1 VVNAAIPIF
10 VFFFASFSAQIMAIS
25 LKTNVML
32 TYSASIAGE
41 NVSKI
46 IFFVPDYFRYTVRD
60 EDKEDEILLSC
71 LTN

>member
-1 VVNAAIPIF
+1 
-10 VFFFASFSAQIMAIS
+10 MAIS